1 MGCCLSPAGPGD
13 GIPSEVALG
22 LTVLPVPT
30 WVSGQHREGWLTFSG
45 VLLLIHFWSYCV
57 P

>member
-13 GIPSEVALG
+13 GIPSEMVLG

-30 WVSGQHREGWLTFSG
+30 WVPGQHREGWLTFSG
-45 VLLLIHFWSYCV
+45 VLLLMHFWSYCV